1 MNFDSLINSDGNNFY
16 KSILN
21 SSIVIIIL
29 IESMSQLY
37 AIFDRYFYGQISS
50 GGIASLNYGLI
61 IWFLPVSII
70 SISLATAVFP
80 VITKAINNRAHQ
92 EIEKIYNESIS
103 MNTFLLVPIA
113 FILFFLVISLSK
125 YFLSAENLLKI
136 VR

>member
-1 MNFDSLINSDGNNFY
+1 MLLGTFLQFIYLLIKSRRYLNFDSLINSDGNNFY

-70 SISLATAVFP
+70 SISLATAVF
-80 VITKAINNRAHQ
+80 
-92 EIEKIYNESIS
+92 
-103 MNTFLLVPIA
+103 L
-113 FILFFLVISLSK
+113 
-125 YFLSAENLLKI
+125 
-136 VR
+136 